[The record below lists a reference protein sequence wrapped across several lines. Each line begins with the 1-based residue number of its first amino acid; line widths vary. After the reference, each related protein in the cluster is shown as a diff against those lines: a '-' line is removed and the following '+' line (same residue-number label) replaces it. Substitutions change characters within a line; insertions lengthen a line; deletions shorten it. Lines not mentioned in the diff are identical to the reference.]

1 MRVLTIFT
9 VILLPLTL
17 IAGIYG
23 MNGVD
28 LSNLESVSTGFFIV
42 IILMASTLFF
52 IKKQWI
58 LVGPYAGSE
67 KEIYR
72 KTAEQNTHTKSKNR
86 GASSSA

>member
-42 IILMASTLFF
+42 IILMASTAIGLLLFF

-58 LVGPYAGSE
+58 LVEPHAGSE
-67 KEIYR
+67 KENLR
-72 KTAEQNTHTKSKNR
+72 KTAEQNPHT
-86 GASSSA
+86 

>member
-1 MRVLTIFT
+1 
-9 VILLPLTL
+9 
-17 IAGIYG
+17 

-42 IILMASTLFF
+42 IILMASTAIGLLLFF

-58 LVGPYAGSE
+58 LVGPHAGSE